1 MIARPI
7 MKTDKGIYYS
17 SLNSKLQRELVGD
30 MEMMSHLGNSKYR
43 EPCTETK
50 FKKKKEKEK
59 DSVFEERLLQFVDLQ
74 TVKGKM
80 VKKCW
85 ITFSNKIIHND

>member
-50 FKKKKEKEK
+50 FKKKKEKKKILYLRK
-59 DSVFEERLLQFVDLQ
+59 DCCNLLTFRL
-74 TVKGKM
+74 
-80 VKKCW
+80 
-85 ITFSNKIIHND
+85 

>member
-1 MIARPI
+1 

-17 SLNSKLQRELVGD
+17 ALNSKLQRELVAD

-50 FKKKKEKEK
+50 FQKKKEKKRFCIWGKTVAICWPSDYKRK
-59 DSVFEERLLQFVDLQ
+59 DGQEMLDNFLE
-74 TVKGKM
+74 
-80 VKKCW
+80 
-85 ITFSNKIIHND
+85 

>member
-1 MIARPI
+1 

-17 SLNSKLQRELVGD
+17 ALNSKLQRELVAD

-50 FKKKKEKEK
+50 FQKKKEKK

-74 TVKGKM
+74 TIKGKM

-85 ITFSNKIIHND
+85 ITFLNKTIHND